1 MGNWGEQ
8 LQENLRAAGR
18 RMTSQRRLILQVLDE
33 SNGHLDVDAL
43 YERIKARDPHVS
55 LATVYRTLAVLREFG
70 LVERHH
76 LGEDHGHYEAVRE
89 VPHYHFTCRRCGQV
103 IEFDSSSIGQIE
115 RDLSERE
122 GVCVTETDLHVSGYC
137 ARCKDVAGR

>member
-18 RMTSQRRLILQVLDE
+18 RMTSQRRLVLQVLEASD
-33 SNGHLDVDAL
+33 GHLDADAL
-43 YERIKARDPHVS
+43 CARVKARDPDVS
-55 LATVYRTLAVLREFG
+55 LATVYRTLSVLRELG
-70 LVERHH
+70 LVEKHH

-103 IEFDSSSIGQIE
+103 IEFDSSLVGQIE
-115 RDLSERE
+115 QGLCERE
-122 GVCVTETDLHVSGYC
+122 GVRVTGTHLHVSGYC
-137 ARCKDVAGR
+137 ARCKDVAAR